1 MRLSKYIYLVFL
13 SIISILYNNYFIE
26 FYTKDKV
33 IRAYILISI
42 ELELKRIRLTIIIYN
57 KYLKIIGLIDL
68 KLISIKGYKLLV
80 IFS

>member
-1 MRLSKYIYLVFL
+1 MFL
-13 SIISILYNNYFIE
+13 NVISILCNSYFIE
-26 FYTKDKV
+26 FYIKDKA

-42 ELELKRIRLTIIIYN
+42 ELELKRTHLTTIIRN

-68 KLISIKGYKLLV
+68 KLVPIKGYKLLV

>member
-1 MRLSKYIYLVFL
+1 MLLN
-13 SIISILYNNYFIE
+13 IISILHDSYFVE
-26 FYTKDKV
+26 FYTKDEA

-42 ELELKRIRLTIIIYN
+42 ELELKRTCLAIIVCN

-68 KLISIKGYKLLV
+68 KLIPIKGYKFLV

>member
-1 MRLSKYIYLVFL
+1 VFL
-13 SIISILYNNYFIE
+13 NIISILRDSCFIE
-26 FYTKDKV
+26 FHAEDKA

-42 ELELKRIRLTIIIYN
+42 ELELERTRLTIIVRN

-68 KLISIKGYKLLV
+68 KLILIEGYKLLV

>member
-1 MRLSKYIYLVFL
+1 MSLNV
-13 SIISILYNNYFIE
+13 ISILYDNYFVE
-26 FYTKDKV
+26 FHAKDKA

-42 ELELKRIRLTIIIYN
+42 ELELKKTRLAIIVYN

-68 KLISIKGYKLLV
+68 KLIPIKGYKFLV